1 MLLTCSQE
9 KIFESIGINK
19 NWFSRTTRCVPMV
32 SCLYFTATRNIT
44 ASDIVHV
51 FENILNIGIVYKEYV
66 NIVPVLNKNYNHVF
80 LKIQW
85 NDTIE
90 TANFVNEIVVN
101 SSVKV
106 HHNKGYWVC
115 RMSRNPLKLRHSKM
129 CVKIASFYC
138 NNSDSESESE
148 SDSESGE
155 QNVSIQVKELETSQK
170 VSTNEGDKVST
181 NEEDKVSTNGEDK
194 VSTNGEDKVSTNG
207 EDKVSTNGEEEEDFY
222 VIKEEFKDEVK
233 EEINSA
239 VE

>member
-19 NWFSRTTRCVPMV
+19 NWFSRTTKCVPMV
-32 SCLYFTATRNIT
+32 SCLYFTSTRNIT

-148 SDSESGE
+148 SGE
-155 QNVSIQVKELETSQK
+155 QNVSIQVKEIEAT
-170 VSTNEGDKVST
+170 
-181 NEEDKVSTNGEDK
+181 EEVSTNGEDK
-194 VSTNGEDKVSTNG
+194 VLTNGEDKVSTNG

>member
-1 MLLTCSQE
+1 MLLTFSQE

-19 NWFSRTTRCVPMV
+19 NWFSRTTKCVPMV
-32 SCLYFTATRNIT
+32 SCLYFTSTRNIT

-115 RMSRNPLKLRHSKM
+115 RMSRNPLKLRHSKI
-129 CVKIASFYC
+129 CVKVASFYC
-138 NNSDSESESE
+138 NNSDSESDSESE
-148 SDSESGE
+148 SQE
-155 QNVSIQVKELETSQK
+155 QNVRIQVKEIEAT
-170 VSTNEGDKVST
+170 
-181 NEEDKVSTNGEDK
+181 EEVSTNGEDK
-194 VSTNGEDKVSTNG
+194 VSTTVGEEDKVSTT
-207 EDKVSTNGEEEEDFY
+207 VGEEEEDFY
-222 VIKEEFKDEVK
+222 VINEEFKDEVK

>member
-1 MLLTCSQE
+1 MLLTCSKE

-19 NWFSRTTRCVPMV
+19 NWFSRTTKCVPMV

-51 FENILNIGIVYKEYV
+51 FENILNIGIVYQEYV
-66 NIVPVLNKNYNHVF
+66 NVVPVLNKNYNHVF

-148 SDSESGE
+148 SGE
-155 QNVSIQVKELETSQK
+155 QNVSIQVKEIEVTEE
-170 VSTNEGDKVST
+170 VSTTE
-181 NEEDKVSTNGEDK
+181 
-194 VSTNGEDKVSTNG
+194 EDKVSTNG

-222 VIKEEFKDEVK
+222 VINEEVKDEVK

>member
-19 NWFSRTTRCVPMV
+19 NWFSRTTKCLPMV

-51 FENILNIGIVYKEYV
+51 FENILNIGIVYQEYV
-66 NIVPVLNKNYNHVF
+66 NVVPVLNKNYNHVF

-115 RMSRNPLKLRHSKM
+115 RMSKNPLKMRASNNCIK
-129 CVKIASFYC
+129 VASFYC
-138 NNSDSESESE
+138 DDSDSESESE
-148 SDSESGE
+148 SGQ
-155 QNVSIQVKELETSQK
+155 QNVNMQVKEIEAT
-170 VSTNEGDKVST
+170 E
-181 NEEDKVSTNGEDK
+181 KVSTNGEDK

-222 VIKEEFKDEVK
+222 VIKEEL
-233 EEINSA
+233 NSV

>member
-19 NWFSRTTRCVPMV
+19 NWFSRTTKCVPMV

-51 FENILNIGIVYKEYV
+51 FENILNIGIVYQEYV

-106 HHNKGYWVC
+106 YHNKGYWVC
-115 RMSRNPLKLRHSKM
+115 RISKNPLKLRHSKR

-138 NNSDSESESE
+138 TNSESESE
-148 SDSESGE
+148 SESESQE
-155 QNVSIQVKELETSQK
+155 QNVSMQVKELEATREVSTNEGEDKK
-170 VSTNEGDKVST
+170 VSTNE
-181 NEEDKVSTNGEDK
+181 
-194 VSTNGEDKVSTNG
+194 
-207 EDKVSTNGEEEEDFY
+207 GEEEEDFY
-222 VIKEEFKDEVK
+222 VIKEEVKEEVK
-233 EEINSA
+233 EELNSV